1 MPIQYYCH
9 ACNQRMSISTRQIG
23 KLLPCPN
30 CGVLREVPAENE
42 SPPESR
48 TVKHAPAHAVAAL
61 PEEPLAA
68 DLADGGFQAR
78 RPQTQFDDMDL
89 TPMVD
94 VTFLLLIFFM
104 ITASFSLQKTLA
116 VPPPDSNAKGARQML
131 SMDELTQNSINVRID
146 EKNRIFLDELPIAE
160 AANLIEAL
168 TQARAATQRSEL
180 LLDADAAAYH
190 ETVVSVIDAA
200 NAAGLE
206 RIRLLSKPSTTQS
219 KP

>member
-1 MPIQYYCH
+1 MPVQYYCH
-9 ACNQRMSISTRQIG
+9 ACQQRLSISTRQIG
-23 KLLPCPN
+23 KMLPCPN
-30 CGVLREVPAENE
+30 CGEVREVPAQDE
-42 SPPESR
+42 SPPDVRER
-48 TVKHAPAHAVAAL
+48 PHAASPSHVAL
-61 PEEPLAA
+61 PAEPLAA
-68 DLADGGFQAR
+68 DLADGGFQTR
-78 RPQTQFDDMDL
+78 RAQTVYDDMDL

-116 VPPPDSNAKGARQML
+116 VPPPDSNAKGARQTLM
-131 SMDELTQNSINVRID
+131 MEELTQNSINVRID
-146 EKNRIFLDELPIAE
+146 DRNRIFLDDLPIAE
-160 AANLIEAL
+160 KANLIEAL

-206 RIRLLSKPSTTQS
+206 HIRLLSKP
-219 KP
+219 K